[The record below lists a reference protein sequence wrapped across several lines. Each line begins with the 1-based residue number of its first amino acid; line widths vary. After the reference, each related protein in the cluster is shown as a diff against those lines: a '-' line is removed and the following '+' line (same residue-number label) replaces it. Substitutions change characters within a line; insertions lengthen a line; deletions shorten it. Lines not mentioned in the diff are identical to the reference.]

1 MNTVEDRLD
10 LLLVDAEERRPVFE
24 VGVPGDTAQRGPKPK
39 KGVRGDDSPDWR
51 RTDADPN
58 DLSLQKW
65 AVVAPEGREGD
76 RQLEAM
82 QSLIRLRE
90 QEQGAPARIYRV
102 PPDMDAKQSVSW
114 KDEVYWSEDV
124 REEERPLYL
133 LMLGD
138 LHHTSVELQHALANG
153 TLVGRLHASTA
164 AGDTDLDGYTAY
176 ADKVVRYARDGTP
189 DTTPDLRFYVA
200 PDGSSA
206 TVTGRARLMG
216 PSLAASQQGHAEGKL
231 PAASVGE
238 IAAETV
244 DELLAAGAGARPSV
258 LLSVS
263 HGLGAPRRGWRSEE
277 EQWRRQG
284 ALVLSHDQ
292 ILDAERLRGQPFLPG
307 GMWFYLACFGA
318 GTPTT
323 SAFQTWL
330 AQLARESAFSG
341 SVAAVLKSLPDSGQ
355 RPFLAAL
362 PQAALANPGGPLG
375 VIAHMD
381 LAWTYGFS
389 GTKKLTESRKSRVL
403 SSLDVLVRG
412 SRAGVAL
419 EALVR
424 FYRETNDALMASYQL
439 EADARA
445 QARPDPTSHAERA
458 HLWMLRNDLRGYVL
472 LGDPAAR
479 LPLQQNALR
488 KREPLPAPV
497 EVRSTSASNA
507 SASESSLEAAVL
519 AMIRGDEAPRVI
531 AQRAG
536 ISLATLWDRVDAYR
550 AAGRARLGE

>member
-1 MNTVEDRLD
+1 
-10 LLLVDAEERRPVFE
+10 
-24 VGVPGDTAQRGPKPK
+24 
-39 KGVRGDDSPDWR
+39 
-51 RTDADPN
+51 
-58 DLSLQKW
+58 
-65 AVVAPEGREGD
+65 
-76 RQLEAM
+76 
-82 QSLIRLRE
+82 
-90 QEQGAPARIYRV
+90 
-102 PPDMDAKQSVSW
+102 MDARESVSW

-124 REEERPLYL
+124 PEEERPLYL

-153 TLVGRLHASTA
+153 ALVGRLHASSA
-164 AGDTDLDGYTAY
+164 AGDTDLDGYAAY
-176 ADKVVRYARDGTP
+176 ADKVVRYARSGTP
-189 DTTPDLRFYVA
+189 DAAPDLRFLVA
-200 PDGSSA
+200 KDGSSA
-206 TVTGRARLMG
+206 TVTGRARLVG
-216 PSLAASQQGHAEGKL
+216 PSLAASQRAHAEGKL
-231 PAASVGE
+231 PTASVDE

-244 DELLAAGAGARPSV
+244 DELLAGGAGARPSV

-277 EQWRRQG
+277 EQRRRQG
-284 ALVLSHDQ
+284 ALVLGHEE
-292 ILDAERLRGQPFLPG
+292 ILDAERLRGQAFLPG

-318 GTPTT
+318 GTPET
-323 SAFQTWL
+323 SAYHAWL
-330 AQLARESAFSG
+330 AQLSRESAFSG
-341 SVAAVLKSLPDSGQ
+341 SVAAVLKSLPDPGQ

-362 PQAALANPGGPLG
+362 PQAALANPAGPLG
-375 VIAHMD
+375 VIGHLD

-439 EADARA
+439 EVDARA
-445 QARPDPTSHAERA
+445 QGRPDPTSHAERA

-479 LPLQQNALR
+479 LPLAQSVVRAGGPALA
-488 KREPLPAPV
+488 PA
-497 EVRSTSASNA
+497 EVRSGPASGASVPGSA
-507 SASESSLEAAVL
+507 LEAAVL
-519 AMIRGDEAPRVI
+519 AMIHGEEAPRAI

-536 ISLATLWDRVDAYR
+536 ISLSTLWDRVDAYR
-550 AAGRARLGE
+550 AAGRARLDG

>member
-1 MNTVEDRLD
+1 MDTAEDRLD
-10 LLLVDAEERRPVFE
+10 LLLVDAEERRPVIE
-24 VGVPGDTAQRGPKPK
+24 GGLPSEAAQRGPKPK
-39 KGVRGDDSPDWR
+39 KGIRGDDSPDWR

-58 DLSLQKW
+58 DLALQKW
-65 AVVAPEGREGD
+65 AVVAMEGKEGD
-76 RQLEAM
+76 RQIEAI
-82 QSLIRLRE
+82 QPLIRLRE
-90 QEQGAPARIYRV
+90 REQGAPARVYRV
-102 PPDMDAKQSVSW
+102 PPDMDARQAVSW

-124 REEERPLYL
+124 PEEERPLYL

-153 TLVGRLHASTA
+153 ALVGRLHVADA
-164 AGDTDLDGYTAY
+164 AGGTDLEGYEAY
-176 ADKVVRYARDGTP
+176 AAKVVRYARDAVP
-189 DTTPDLRFYVA
+189 VPAPDLRFYVA

-206 TVTGRARLMG
+206 TVTGRTRLVG
-216 PSLAASQQGHAEGKL
+216 PSLVASRQAHEGGKL
-231 PAASVGE
+231 PAASVDE
-238 IAAETV
+238 ISAETV
-244 DELLAAGAGARPSV
+244 DELLANAQSRASV

-284 ALVLSHDQ
+284 ALVLGHDE
-292 ILDAERLRGQPFLPG
+292 ILDAERLRGQAFLPG
-307 GMWFYLACFGA
+307 GMWFYLACFGG

-323 SAFQTWL
+323 SAYHTWL
-330 AQLARESAFSG
+330 AQLSSESAFSG
-341 SVAAVLKSLPDSGQ
+341 SVAAVLKSLPESGQ

-362 PQAALANPGGPLG
+362 PQAALSNPEGPLG
-375 VIAHMD
+375 VLAHMD

-389 GTKKLTESRKSRVL
+389 GAKKLTESRKSRVL

-445 QARPDPTSHAERA
+445 QGRPDPTSHAERA

-479 LPLQQNALR
+479 LPLQHTTLR
-488 KREPLPAPV
+488 AGEPPPARE
-497 EVRSTSASNA
+497 EVTSASTTAA
-507 SASESSLEAAVL
+507 SIPDGGLEAAVL
-519 AMIRGDEAPRVI
+519 AMIRGDEAPRAI
-531 AQRAG
+531 AERAG
-536 ISLATLWDRVDAYR
+536 ITLATLWDRVDAYR
-550 AAGRARLGE
+550 AAGRARLGG